1 MRRLVFLIVFVL
13 LQPAM
18 PAVMAQGQDDP
29 GVLRAV
35 QGAAQ
40 RSVPAIAHSAALTTC
55 EITELRARLIA
66 DSSARRLFGPVLRA
80 ADRALGAPPSPL
92 PRLFLEGVQPADPRH
107 RTSSQSVRDLGS
119 VEALGYAYA
128 ATGQPKYAE
137 RAGVY
142 IEAWARTYQ
151 PDGNPINETEFAR
164 LARRD
169 ALVAAALSVSSRPGI
184 EGWLSRLA
192 SLQIERIKPGADS
205 SRNNWH
211 SHRLKIVGLIGYAL
225 GQQAH
230 IRFAE
235 DGYWTQIG
243 QNLLP
248 DGSSFDFHQRDALH
262 YHVYDLEPLV
272 ELAIASAKHRV
283 NLYDYQAPSGASLA
297 RGLAFLLPYVR
308 GEKVH
313 PEFVNTKV
321 EFDRQRAQAG
331 VSGFQIGA
339 PWDPRNA
346 ARRLETASY
355 FDPALANEPVR
366 GELRRTF
373 QSVLNGLR
381 PACSGR

>member
-1 MRRLVFLIVFVL
+1 MRPVAFLIVLVL
-13 LQPAM
+13 SQPAM
-18 PAVMAQGQDDP
+18 PA
-29 GVLRAV
+29 GVA
-35 QGAAQ
+35 GAH
-40 RSVPAIAHSAALTTC
+40 PAALTAC
-55 EITELRARLIA
+55 EITELRT
-66 DSSARRLFGPVLRA
+66 
-80 ADRALGAPPSPL
+80 ADRSLVAAPSPL
-92 PRLFLEGVQPADPRH
+92 PRLFLEGVQPADPRY

-119 VEALGYAYA
+119 IEALGYAYA
-128 ATGQPKYAE
+128 TTGEPKYAE

-142 IEAWARTYQ
+142 LEAWARTYQ

-164 LARRD
+164 LARGY
-169 ALVAAALSVSSRPGI
+169 ALVAAALPVSPRPVI
-184 EGWLSRLA
+184 ESWLSRLA

-225 GQQAH
+225 AQPVH
-230 IRFAE
+230 VRFAE
-235 DGYWTQIG
+235 DGYRTQIG

-248 DGSSFDFHQRDALH
+248 DGSSFDFHHRDALR
-262 YHVYDLEPLV
+262 YHVYDLEPLL
-272 ELAIASAKHRV
+272 ELAVAADKHRV
-283 NLYDYQAPSGASLA
+283 NLYDHQAPSGASLS

-313 PEFVNTKV
+313 PEFVNTTV

-346 ARRLETASY
+346 VHLLETAGY
-355 FDPALANEPVR
+355 FDPALANEPVG
-366 GELRRTF
+366 GEVRRTF

-381 PACSGR
+381 PACAGR